1 MSAELERARRA
12 EPAWDEVRERR
23 VLARVLAEK
32 HEGAR
37 RRARARIAVGA
48 GAVAIAAAVALA
60 WIVREPDAPVVAETT
75 PAEVVVP
82 GAAAAATGRIALRD
96 GSEVELGEDARV
108 EIEVQGPVEV
118 RIAQHAGRA
127 RYVVSQRPERAFV
140 VVAGDVEV
148 VVRGTRFVVQVAPP
162 WAEVEVEEGRVEVRR
177 AGEVRALSIGES
189 MRVPLTDPEIEPEV
203 ETVTATESESE
214 AAPPVVRRRERA
226 EEREIAIE
234 TLLGQADEARRAGR
248 LDDAARAL
256 RAAIGQ
262 HREDPRVATA
272 LFTLGRVERSR
283 GRDVAAAE
291 AFESAYE
298 RDPGAIL
305 AEDALA
311 ESAVSWAAAGR
322 SERARSAAQRY
333 LARHPAGE
341 YVDRVRHLAE

>member
-60 WIVREPDAPVVAETT
+60 WIVREPDAPLVAESP
-75 PAEVVVP
+75 PAEVVAPEPTAP
-82 GAAAAATGRIALRD
+82 GTGRIALRD

-127 RYVVSQRPERAFV
+127 RYVVSHRPERAFV

-189 MRVPLTDPEIEPEV
+189 MRVPLVDPETEAEA
-203 ETVTATESESE
+203 ETATESET
-214 AAPPVVRRRERA
+214 APPVVRRRERA

-322 SERARSAAQRY
+322 PERARSAAQRY